1 MLLTLRIRDFVIV
14 DKLQL
19 NFKPGF
25 TVLTGETG
33 AGKSI
38 LIDALGLVLGER
50 AEPGVV
56 RAGTDK
62 AEIEAEFDIVQLAE
76 LQRWLTE
83 QALEGDEHC
92 LLLRRTVD
100 VGGRSRAFIN
110 GRSATLQ
117 QLKEVGEHLVDI
129 HGQHAHQSLLKQD
142 AQRAMVD
149 GYADLLELAGEVRT
163 AWQSWQALRRTRL
176 EWEKNAA
183 AYAAEREQL
192 QWQVKELGALAL
204 TPEVWRD
211 LQNEHARLSNA
222 ASLLEGAQFG
232 LEMIS
237 ENEPSAAGVVGAV
250 LSRLQPLVEFDP
262 ALGETIEL
270 LESADVQLREA
281 AYGLRHYLQRA
292 DLDPQRLKEVES
304 RLDAIHSTARK
315 YRVSEEAL
323 GELQQAK
330 QQRLDELGGDDADDG
345 LLQRE
350 LAAEAQYCKLAT
362 MLSRKRQVAAKEL
375 GARVTT
381 EMQHL
386 AMASGRFEIVLKPLN
401 EGSITGLEQIEF
413 LVSANAGMAPRSL
426 AKVASGGELSR
437 ISLALQV
444 VASSVASV
452 PVLVFDE
459 VDVGIGGRV
468 AEIVGQLLKRLGG
481 AHQVLC
487 ITHLPQVA
495 ARGDQ
500 QWQVA
505 KHMTNGAT
513 LSSIRELDTSERIAE
528 IARMLGGVAI
538 TDTTLKHAEEMLAG

>member
-19 NFKPGF
+19 DFKPGF

-50 AEPGVV
+50 AEPGMV
-56 RAGTDK
+56 RAGAAK
-62 AEIEAEFDIVQLAE
+62 SEIEAEFDIVHLVPLQTWLADNE
-76 LQRWLTE
+76 LVGDDH
-83 QALEGDEHC
+83 AL
-92 LLLRRTVD
+92 LMRRTVD
-100 VGGRSRAFIN
+100 SNGRSRAFIN
-110 GRSATLQ
+110 GRSVTLQ
-117 QLKEVGEHLVDI
+117 QLKEAGEHLVDI
-129 HGQHAHQSLLKQD
+129 HGQHAHQSLLKAD
-142 AQRAMVD
+142 AQRLMVD
-149 GYADLLELAGEVRT
+149 GYGGLLPLAAEVKAAWQ
-163 AWQSWQALRRTRL
+163 AWQSLRRTRL

-192 QWQVKELGALAL
+192 QWQVKELSALGFTADI
-204 TPEVWRD
+204 WRD
-211 LQNEHARLSNA
+211 LQTEHARLSNA

-232 LEMIS
+232 LDLIS
-237 ENEPSAAGVVGAV
+237 ENEPSAAGVVGSV
-250 LSRLQPLVEFDP
+250 LSRLQGLAEYDP
-262 ALGETIEL
+262 ALCETIEL
-270 LESADVQLREA
+270 LESAEVQLREV

-292 DLDPQRLKEVES
+292 DLDPQRLQEVES
-304 RLDAIHSTARK
+304 RLDAIHGMARK
-315 YRVSEEAL
+315 YRVSEEVL
-323 GELQQAK
+323 GELLATK
-330 QQRLDELGGDDADDG
+330 QVRLDELGGEDADDG
-345 LLQRE
+345 LLKRE
-350 LAAEAQYCKLAT
+350 QAAEAHF
-362 MLSRKRQVAAKEL
+362 RQVAMQLSARRAEVASEL
-375 GARVTT
+375 GQRVTT
-381 EMQHL
+381 EMQQL
-386 AMASGRFEIVLKPLN
+386 AMASGRFDITLKPQA
-401 EGSITGLEQIEF
+401 EGSAHGLEQIEF
-413 LVSANAGMAPRSL
+413 LVSANAGMAPRPL

-468 AEIVGQLLKRLGG
+468 AEIVGQLLKRLGA

-505 KHMTNGAT
+505 KHMADGNT
-513 LSSIRELDTSERIAE
+513 LSSIRELSAQERVAE